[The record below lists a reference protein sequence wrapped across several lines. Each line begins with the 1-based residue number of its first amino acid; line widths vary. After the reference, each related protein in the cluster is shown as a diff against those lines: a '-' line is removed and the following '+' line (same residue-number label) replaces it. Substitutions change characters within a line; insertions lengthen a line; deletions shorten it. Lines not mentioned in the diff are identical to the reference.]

1 MRTGTIIAMAIL
13 SLSLIITPVASS
25 VHKEKRVRH
34 IEHLEQELERRDAFI
49 REYLDTLYRLKD
61 EFVLNESNERTI
73 HALDSLGY
81 GLGKETGI
89 FDYTLY
95 ALDVNHLQEKL
106 RREAEERCAGR

>member
-1 MRTGTIIAMAIL
+1 MKKII
-13 SLSLIITPVASS
+13 IITAVVMTALAASAGLNIRYADEATRLS
-25 VHKEKRVRH
+25 RS
-34 IEHLEQELERRDAFI
+34 LERRDAFI

-95 ALDVNHLQEKL
+95 ALDVNHLQERL
-106 RREAEERCAGR
+106 RREAKERCAGR